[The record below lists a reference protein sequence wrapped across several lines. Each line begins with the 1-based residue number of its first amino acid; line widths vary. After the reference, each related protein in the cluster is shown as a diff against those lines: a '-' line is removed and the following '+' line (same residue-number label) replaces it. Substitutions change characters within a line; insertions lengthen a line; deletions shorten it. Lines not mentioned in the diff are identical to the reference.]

1 MTSSECRRNS
11 APQRRRRR
19 LSLLSVLLGALALT
33 SLLSTTASAQR
44 TRASSSGRALSA
56 VPQGFVGVDIDGPMF
71 APGTTIDYQAQLQAM
86 VGSGVQSIRAA
97 FNWAIAQPYRSAD
110 EIPAAQASEFSNVG
124 GVPTNFGLTDEIVG
138 EAAVRRISVLPTIM
152 YTPSWDARP
161 NRSGVDV
168 PKRGA
173 PYAAYAAALVGRYG
187 PRGSFWQAHPQIP
200 RMPIRMWQIWNEP
213 NISYYWPQP
222 FARTY
227 VPLLHLAHK
236 AIKRAD
242 PGAQVVLGALTN
254 FAWRALGRVYGIPGA
269 RNNFEVVSLNG
280 FTKQPAN
287 VILYMQYM
295 RRAMSHEHDGRK
307 PLLATEL
314 SWPSAQGQTNQR
326 FDFNTTPA
334 GQARDVAAVLP
345 LIGANRVA
353 LHLIG
358 FYYYTWIG
366 LEKRNAGAFSFA
378 GLNKLS
384 GDQVAP
390 KPALRAFTKGA
401 LALEGCRTK
410 GANATDCLH

>member
-1 MTSSECRRNS
+1 MNS
-11 APQRRRRR
+11 VPRGRGRR
-19 LSLLSVLLGALALT
+19 LSLLSVLLAALALT
-33 SLLSTTASAQR
+33 SLLSATASARR
-44 TRASSSGRALSA
+44 TKVGSSVQALPA

-71 APGTTIDYQAQLQAM
+71 APGTTIDYQAQLKAM

-97 FNWAIAQPYRSAD
+97 FNWAIAQPYQSAD
-110 EIPAAQASEFSNVG
+110 EIPAAHASEFTNVG
-124 GVPTNFGLTDEIVG
+124 GRPTNFGLTDQIVG
-138 EAAVRRISVLPTIM
+138 EAALRQISVLPTIM
-152 YTPSWDARP
+152 YAPPWDAGR
-161 NRSGVDV
+161 NRNGVDI
-168 PKRGA
+168 PKRAA

-187 PRGSFWQAHPQIP
+187 PHGSFWQAHPQIP
-200 RMPIRMWQIWNEP
+200 RMPIRTWQIWNEP

-227 VPLLHLAHK
+227 VPLLRLAHQ

-242 PGAQVVLGALTN
+242 PGARVVLGALTN
-254 FAWRALGRVYGIPGA
+254 FAWRALGQVYGIPGA
-269 RNNFEVVSLNG
+269 RNLFDVVALNG

-295 RRAMSHEHDGRK
+295 RRAMGHEHDGQK
-307 PLLATEL
+307 PLLATEV

-334 GQARDVAAVLP
+334 GQARDIATVLP

-366 LEKRNAGAFSFA
+366 VEKRYAGAFSFA
-378 GLNKLS
+378 GLNRLS
-384 GDQVAP
+384 GDQVAA
-390 KPALRAFTKGA
+390 KPALGAFTRGA
-401 LALEGCRTK
+401 LALEGCRAK